1 MPVQSDVASGDESC
15 DSNGKL
21 VKTGTKRKSRSI
33 LRPKG
38 SKFSKKAAD
47 RHLNV
52 PVAADQMSEA
62 RSGSDDEVQS
72 PEISP
77 LAAVMQEEHEYQL
90 RTIAKIKVMPYKIPS
105 HQPQGPGDLW
115 TCSLETCD
123 YSVHEASKAMGKAQ
137 VEEHAEGHAR
147 RAQEKINLALSES
160 RPYLPV
166 RYACIPS
173 RA

>member
-1 MPVQSDVASGDESC
+1 MPAQSDVTSGDESC

-21 VKTGTKRKSRSI
+21 VKIGTKRKSRSI

-52 PVAADQMSEA
+52 PVAAGQISEA
-62 RSGSDDEVQS
+62 SAGSDDEIQ
-72 PEISP
+72 PPGISP
-77 LAAVMQEEHEYQL
+77 LAAVAQEEHGYQF
-90 RTIAKIKVMPYKIPS
+90 RAVAKIKVIPYNIRS

-137 VEEHAEGHAR
+137 VKEHSEGHAR
-147 RAQEKINLALSES
+147 KAQEKIDLALSES

-166 RYACIPS
+166 RYACTPS
-173 RA
+173 CA